1 MAAAMRRLRIAQVA
15 PPVERVPPAA
25 YGGTERVVHEL
36 TTQLVERGHDVTV
49 FASGDSNVPG
59 KLVPTVDRA
68 LRPAGI
74 ESDASGWFATT
85 VKMVVEQGSE
95 FDVIHSHLEW
105 WSIPLARL
113 APVPVVATFHGRL
126 DLPWADRL
134 FRDAPDGMVAISRH
148 QASTHPDVPW
158 TIIHNGLTLDT
169 APFLDKPG
177 DAFCFV
183 GRVDAEKGITEAI
196 DIALRAG
203 RRLRIAAKVGNLA
216 RQRDYYENVFRPTLK
231 RAGHSVEYLGE
242 LQPAERD
249 QLFAES
255 YGTLMP
261 GAWPEPFG
269 LVSIESLAC
278 GTPVLAR
285 RVGALPEII
294 REGVDGFFGD
304 DAAAMAFFA
313 DRLASL
319 DRREIR
325 ERVIER
331 FSAARMT
338 DRYEELYAQMVEAA
352 EASTAPV
359 ERVADAEEVAEA
371 LATELP
377 AEVTEPEDVELP
389 EMPVAAAAT
398 FAAATAHEEPAEP
411 AATTEAV
418 IEAIAAEVPLA
429 EASVQQPVVEQPL
442 AEAPAAEPIAEAPI
456 PEPALAEAPA
466 AEPIAEPALA
476 EAPAAEPIA
485 EAPIV
490 EAPAAEPIA
499 EPALAE
505 APAAEPAEELVAE
518 APADEPAEEPA
529 EELVAEAEE
538 PIAEPTEPE
547 IEILVEVVS
556 ATVLPEEGP
565 AGEAVAAQ
573 SLDQAPGG
581 EAAAEKALADEAVVG
596 EEIGVEAVA
605 PEAVTGEAPPDE
617 AQAKAAALDKAPV
630 AVGPGLNTIQPRAVV
645 PPTPP
650 VAKPKPAVKRPTK
663 PIRGV
668 FTRLWSG
675 SAGKKTASGRRRDR
689 S

>member
-389 EMPVAAAAT
+389 
-398 FAAATAHEEPAEP
+398 
-411 AATTEAV
+411 
-418 IEAIAAEVPLA
+418 IG
-429 EASVQQPVVEQPL
+429 
-442 AEAPAAEPIAEAPI
+442 EAPAAEPIAAAPI
-456 PEPALAEAPA
+456 VEAPA
-466 AEPIAEPALA
+466 AEPIAAAPIV

-499 EPALAE
+499 EAPIVEAPAAEPIAE
-505 APAAEPAEELVAE
+505 APAAEP
-518 APADEPAEEPA
+518 
-529 EELVAEAEE
+529 
-538 PIAEPTEPE
+538 IAEP
-547 IEILVEVVS
+547 
-556 ATVLPEEGP
+556 
-565 AGEAVAAQ
+565 
-573 SLDQAPGG
+573 
-581 EAAAEKALADEAVVG
+581 AL
-596 EEIGVEAVA
+596 
-605 PEAVTGEAPPDE
+605 
-617 AQAKAAALDKAPV
+617 
-630 AVGPGLNTIQPRAVV
+630 
-645 PPTPP
+645 
-650 VAKPKPAVKRPTK
+650 
-663 PIRGV
+663 
-668 FTRLWSG
+668 
-675 SAGKKTASGRRRDR
+675 
-689 S
+689 